1 MSSDGSKARG
11 GNCDTRLDNT
21 GCYHLFFLSTP
32 KNFDNDFCLK
42 YNKKTMNISIDDIK
56 NSKDHSLKISFEN
69 NVKDLATEGP
79 ATAEL
84 IFSAFGSYIQ
94 VTGTIVANVKLI
106 CDRCLKDFV
115 KKIEVDVDETYML
128 GSVKSAKEA
137 HSGQEIELKDGDFIT
152 ELNGQDYIDVDDLI
166 YQSVTLNIP
175 NPSVCDIN
183 CNGSP
188 EIEKYLKKEISDP
201 RLEVFK
207 NLKITKE
214 GK

>member
-1 MSSDGSKARG
+1 
-11 GNCDTRLDNT
+11 
-21 GCYHLFFLSTP
+21 
-32 KNFDNDFCLK
+32 
-42 YNKKTMNISIDDIK
+42 MNISIDDIK
-56 NSKDHSLKISFEN
+56 NAKDHSLKINFEN
-69 NVKDLATEGP
+69 EVKDLSTDGP
-79 ATAEL
+79 VRAEL

-94 VTGTIVANVKLI
+94 VKGQIVANVKLI
-106 CDRCLKDFV
+106 CDRCLKNFL
-115 KKIEVDVDETYML
+115 KKFEVDVDETYIL
-128 GSVKSAKEA
+128 GSAKSAKDA

-152 ELNGQDYIDVDDLI
+152 ELHGEDGIDVEDLI

-188 EIEKYLKKEISDP
+188 EMEKYIKKEISDP

-207 NLKITKE
+207 NLKIKKE

>member
-1 MSSDGSKARG
+1 
-11 GNCDTRLDNT
+11 
-21 GCYHLFFLSTP
+21 
-32 KNFDNDFCLK
+32 
-42 YNKKTMNISIDDIK
+42 MNISIDDIK
-56 NSKDHSLKISFEN
+56 NAKDHSLKINFEN
-69 NVKDLATEGP
+69 EIKDLSTDGAVK
-79 ATAEL
+79 AEL

-94 VTGTIVANVKLI
+94 VKGQIVANVKLI
-106 CDRCLKDFV
+106 CDRCLKNFL
-115 KKIEVDVDETYML
+115 KKIEVDVDETYIL
-128 GSVKSAKEA
+128 GSAKSAKDA

-152 ELNGQDYIDVDDLI
+152 ELHGEDGIDVEDLI

-188 EIEKYLKKEISDP
+188 EMEKYIKKEISDP

-207 NLKITKE
+207 NLKIKKE